1 MIALEGTLLAPLTS
15 AAGNTWAVLLLGGRV
30 NARWSAATLA
40 TLQAGAAML
49 GTSLALH
56 LELRERERQDSAVRA
71 LAAGLERRVADRTRE
86 LEAARRAAENAARTD
101 PLTRIGNRRAFDADL
116 DTAATRARLVN
127 AGFAVLTI
135 DLDNLKA
142 VNDRDGHERGD
153 ALLLSFASRL
163 QAGLRDGDR
172 LYRVGGDEFSA
183 VLPGTGREG
192 FGAVRERVERALI
205 LVRADGFASAN
216 ASLGLA
222 AFPFEAGA
230 PGELVRLADRRM
242 YEDKARH
249 RVETHG
255 PAHEGAGDPRA
266 IRGSEISARTLAGT
280 LSLLARDQEPTDE
293 VWARLLEA
301 AVASVTGAE
310 AGSLHM
316 REGDTFRVR
325 AQVGYEPRLVGIT
338 EPYEAGVAW
347 HGLSEQ
353 DWRAGVPRVITGPKI
368 LERSRSVLE
377 QHSSGEL
384 LPQYETSG
392 SLRALQAN
400 LVIPVVVDG
409 QVIAHFN
416 LDSFSSEEVFGPLD
430 IRLAEQ
436 FAAQVAAVFTAR
448 ERRAAETR
456 LQERLSAALS
466 DSRDALVAQE
476 TALRVIRES
485 LNASGA
491 YHALNGARLQPAAP
505 QPGDGGP
512 PAWTDQAAEDIAAGR
527 EVSLPEHRLATRVAS
542 TRGEALGVLTLWRDA
557 PFPGEAAGLLAGA
570 SATLGAT
577 VERLRAVQEA
587 AERASRLELLMDLS
601 RLALSARDVTGAAT
615 VVLQRLAG
623 VLDAQGGVYLE
634 AAGEG
639 GAASYRVRAVV
650 GLLPALKPS
659 FSLQNLSLNGLPRD
673 LPALLEVGA
682 SNGVVLL
689 AAASQS
695 SSQNIFEHPE
705 AVAVAAVA
713 LRAPAPEDPGLEES
727 LTHGSAHGTPSGSAH
742 GTPSGSAHGAPL
754 DAALF
759 LYARGPRDWS
769 PADESLLH
777 AVHANFS
784 SLLGRLRAA
793 ERAQVALRDQAQAA
807 ELTQRLEG
815 LSGAHSV
822 VQAAL
827 QAERGLFGA
836 TLAVISDAS
845 LSELPLE
852 LRAAAAALLDQ
863 GGGVDDAPAGEPPLD
878 PVVRAVEAHSPAGK
892 TGLGAAVSFA
902 GPGGAAGYSSLAV
915 RPLAAGDILAVAWT
929 GAPRPE
935 RAAWAT
941 CALAGFINRAR
952 EREAAREAM
961 LAGVTA
967 ALEARGI
974 ETRAHQ
980 KRLLANLA
988 PLISRLRLSDELR
1001 EALSLAARLYDLP
1014 LLAAPD
1020 KLLLKPTPLDAA
1032 ESVRLQAA
1040 VKAGLGLLDAIPGL
1054 PEETVQAVRSRH
1066 ERWDGRGYPL
1076 GLAGEAIPLPGRV
1089 LAVAQAYGEL
1099 RAPGSRRPA
1108 LSASKAAAALRSL
1121 AGNVLDPALTEAFLE
1136 ELGARED

>member
-1 MIALEGTLLAPLTS
+1 MTALAGTLLAPLTS

-163 QAGLRDGDR
+163 QAGLRDDDR

-192 FGAVRERVERALI
+192 FGAVRERVEQALI

-266 IRGSEISARTLAGT
+266 IRGGEISARALAGT

-325 AQVGYEPRLVGIT
+325 AQVGYEPGLVGIT
-338 EPYEAGVAW
+338 EPYAAGVAW

-353 DWRAGVPRVITGPKI
+353 DWRAGVPRVITGLEI

-377 QHSSGEL
+377 LHSSGEL

-466 DSRDALVAQE
+466 DSRDAFVAQE

-505 QPGDGGP
+505 RPGDGGP

-639 GAASYRVRAVV
+639 GAASYRLRAVV

-695 SSQNIFEHPE
+695 SSQDIFEHPE

-713 LRAPAPEDPGLEES
+713 LRAPAPEDPGLA
-727 LTHGSAHGTPSGSAH
+727 AHDAPH
-742 GTPSGSAHGAPL
+742 GSAHGAPL

-793 ERAQVALRDQAQAA
+793 ERAQVALREQAQAA
-807 ELTQRLEG
+807 ELTRRLEG

-852 LRAAAAALLDQ
+852 LRAAAAALLDR
-863 GGGVDDAPAGEPPLD
+863 GGGVNDAPAGEPPLD

-902 GPGGAAGYSSLAV
+902 GPGSAAGYSSLAV

-929 GAPRPE
+929 GAARPE

-952 EREAAREAM
+952 EREAAREAT

-988 PLISRLRLSDELR
+988 PLVSRLRLSDELR
-1001 EALSLAARLYDLP
+1001 EALNLAARLYDLP

-1032 ESVRLQAA
+1032 ERVRLQAA

-1054 PEETVQAVRSRH
+1054 PEETVRAVRSRH

-1076 GLAGEAIPLPGRV
+1076 GLAGEAISLPGRV

-1108 LSASKAAAALRSL
+1108 LSASEAAAALRSL
-1121 AGNVLDPALTEAFLE
+1121 SGAVLDPALTETFLE